1 VSDAAVSPPGG
12 FHVLVV
18 EDDEQMRRFLRVT
31 LSVNGYRVTEATT
44 GAEALAFAR
53 TRRPDLVILDLGLPD
68 QDGVAIVQQLRQ
80 WLNSPIVVVSARQQ
94 EGDKVQALD
103 AGANDYLTK
112 PFGTSELL
120 ARLRA
125 ALRPTHRIGTEPE
138 QGVFVAGDGELRVD
152 RDRYEVFVRGQ
163 QVRLTPLEYRLLHT
177 LIRHAGRV
185 VTRRQLL
192 REVWGET
199 HLEASHYLRVFMSSL
214 RRKVELNP
222 ARPRF
227 LVTEQNVGYRLRTD

>member
-1 VSDAAVSPPGG
+1 VNDQAVAPPGG

-31 LSVNGYRVTEATT
+31 LAVNGYRVTEATS
-44 GAEALAFAR
+44 GGEALAFAQS
-53 TRRPDLVILDLGLPD
+53 RRPDLVMLDLGLPD
-68 QDGVAIVQQLRQ
+68 VDGVDVVRELRS
-80 WLNSPIVVVSARQQ
+80 WLNCPIVVVSARQQ
-94 EGDKVQALD
+94 EGDKVSALD

-125 ALRPTHRIGTEPE
+125 ALRPTHRIGTEPD
-138 QGVFVAGDGELRVD
+138 QGLFVAGDLRVD

-163 QVRLTPLEYRLLHT
+163 QVKLTPLEYRLLHT
-177 LIRHAGRV
+177 LIRNAGKV

-199 HLEASHYLRVFMSSL
+199 HVEEAHYLRVFMSSL
-214 RRKVELNP
+214 RRKLEDNP

-227 LVTEQNVGYRLRTD
+227 LLTEQNVGYRFRTE

>member
-1 VSDAAVSPPGG
+1 VKDVAAPPGG
-12 FHVLVV
+12 FQVLVV
-18 EDDEQMRRFLRVT
+18 EDDEPMRRFLRVT
-31 LSVNGYRVTEATT
+31 LSVNGYRVSEATT
-44 GAEALAFAR
+44 AAEAIAFAQ

-68 QDGVAIVQQLRQ
+68 RDGVAVVQELRA
-80 WLNSPIVVVSARQQ
+80 WLSSPIVVVSARQQ
-94 EGDKVQALD
+94 EDDKVQALD

-125 ALRPTHRIGTEPE
+125 ALRPTHRIGSEPD
-138 QGVFVAGDGELRVD
+138 QGVFEAGELRVD

-163 QVRLTPLEYRLLHT
+163 QVKLTPLEYRLLHT
-177 LIRHAGRV
+177 LVRYAGKV

-199 HLEASHYLRVFMSSL
+199 HLGEAHYLRVFMSSL
-214 RRKVELNP
+214 RRKLEENP

-227 LVTEQNVGYRLRTD
+227 LLTEQNVGYRLHVD